1 MNELKIKTLQRHTP
15 SYLRKLLPM
24 MSALLLCSAS
34 LGSAHAAENVRFHGT
49 LIADPCQLELESE
62 HILVDMGHIDDR
74 FLFDHQRSLNTP
86 FYLKVTACDLS
97 VAQTLYISFKGTA
110 STELE
115 GLLAVNIGGKKSG
128 IAIGLQNAKNEAIPL
143 DKKTKISELISGYNE
158 ILLGA
163 YIQAEP
169 SAVATRKVEYGYY
182 QATTTFLLD
191 YQ

>member
-1 MNELKIKTLQRHTP
+1 MSELKIKTLQHHTL
-15 SYLRKLLPM
+15 SYLPKLLPM
-24 MSALLLCSAS
+24 MSALFLYGMS
-34 LGSAHAAENVRFHGT
+34 LGLAYSAENVKFYGT
-49 LIADPCQLELESE
+49 LVADPCQLELESE

-74 FLFDHQRSLNTP
+74 FLFDHHRSLNTP

-97 VAQTLYISFKGTA
+97 VAQTLYITFQGPA
-110 STELE
+110 SAELK

-128 IAIGLQNAKNEAIPL
+128 IAIGLQNSENEEIPL

-169 SAVATRKVEYGYY
+169 SAIANRKVEYGYY
-182 QATTTFLLD
+182 QVTSTFLLD